1 MENWQRRKGWRLFVK
16 IFGLFFLIPCVLWAE
31 SAVVSWQPNTE
42 PDLAGYQI
50 YYGTTSR
57 FYSVIIDVGNTTQY
71 TVTGLNP
78 GVTYYFAVTAYDI
91 NGNESD
97 YSEEVSYQVLDT
109 TPPTVTQAVCEQADK
124 VKVVFSEPVEKA
136 SAELASNY
144 SIAPTSSYSI
154 SQPIVVLRAELQ
166 SDGKTVYLYTTQH
179 PSAYYNL
186 TINNVRDCASVPN
199 TILSNTRVVY
209 SWEGGDNVPPRI
221 VSAELYRRDFLV
233 LTFNEAIT
241 QTSALTLSNYSISP
255 SIQILS
261 AGIDGSFTKVY
272 LTTAAHSPGQTYTL
286 TVNNIKDC
294 ATVPNTIAANTTV
307 TYTCTSGDAEPP
319 IPVAARLATSTQ
331 LQIEFNEKL
340 DVASAQT
347 IVNYTITPSV
357 RILSATLNTEKTVV
371 TLSTDPHS
379 AGTYTVTVKN
389 VGDANTP
396 SNYLS
401 SAQLSYSYTPP
412 DVTPPTVAQVS
423 LVGNNLLMVKYSEPV
438 DRTTAE
444 QISNY
449 SITPSVQILSAILDV
464 TQTQVMLQTNPH
476 PAGNFTLKISGIKDL
491 ANVPNLIASNTS
503 VTYSYTPSD
512 VTPPGI
518 LSVTL
523 HGATLLELVFTEAL
537 DRTSAETA
545 SNYKINN
552 GIAVSSASLV
562 GENLDRVYLTTS
574 SHQPG
579 QSYTI
584 TVSGIRDRA
593 TAPNVMPVPVQ
604 VNYTYPYVDTTP
616 PRLISASL
624 IGGNQFLELTFSEPL
639 LRSSAEV
646 PTNYNISNGIQVEKA
661 TLDASGTKVF
671 LKTSAHTFGMTYT
684 VTVRNVM
691 DLATPGNVIGS
702 ENQAAYTCVSQDALP
717 PQLLHVELLGDRTLE
732 LMFNEP
738 VDLNSA
744 ITKSNYSIS
753 NGISVLAVSI
763 SSSQM
768 NVFLQT
774 TPHVQ
779 GTYTLTVSGIK
790 DLASNTLSQAQKT
803 YAYYPPDDS
812 APVLLQVVPVNETM
826 LELVFNEPLDRA
838 SAEDV
843 SHYTVS
849 GGIVVERAILDA
861 SMIKVYLQTTRQYP
875 GTYEVTVQG
884 VKDASANANPIMTSA
899 KAQYTFSPM
908 DRTPPTIVSAY
919 LQTETM
925 LVVNFSEALDRITA
939 ENKANYVINNGIQ
952 VKTAFLSAYDTQVIL
967 ETSPHSAGEYT
978 LTVNGVQDASP
989 QKNAIAAYSQMKYVW
1004 NPPDTVGPKLLSAKL
1019 HTANML
1025 QLTFSE
1031 ALEANEAKKTENY
1044 QILPRVE
1051 VLNAV
1056 LDETLC
1062 NVFLYTEAHQQGTY
1076 IITVM
1081 NVKDRAFQ
1089 PNRIGKEN
1097 ACQYTWVPP
1106 DTTPPQLVAVSLR
1119 TPMSLV
1125 LTFSE
1130 PLARDQAE
1138 NVANYVVEPGI
1149 EVKQASL
1156 LASLTEVHLETST
1169 HQAQVQYTIR
1179 VTGLRDRAPVAN
1191 TIKKPVTGTYTY
1203 VPPDV
1208 TPPQLLD
1215 GKLQGANLLELVFS
1229 EPLEVSSAE
1238 NRNNYQ
1244 IDPYV
1249 EVLNVTLDPSSPN
1262 KVFLETT
1269 AHIPGVAYSINVRN
1283 VRDRAPL
1290 PNTISPSTW
1299 WSYSMA
1305 AAGTFADRT
1314 PPALARVDL
1323 ISSTQIDLIFTEP
1336 ISLTSGENKANYI
1349 IQDSVTVQSVKL
1361 DSDMVRVHLTTSPH
1375 RLGKMYHIS
1384 VRNIADR
1391 AAQPNILSLSS
1402 GVKYMLGNG
1411 ISVSHPSRP
1420 NYGLALFR
1428 LGAKAYV
1435 DRDYTI
1441 QKAPALLEG
1450 AIQILTS
1457 NDDKTATETQ
1467 FFSFELYGDGVV
1479 YVAYDKAI
1487 STVPEW
1493 LSSWKLCADQV
1504 MDSRSNVY
1512 RLYSKHVSGGRV
1524 TLGGNMAGMDQNMYL
1539 VFVAPSLANRSLLAK
1554 INRASYD
1561 IGHVEIGDPY
1571 YVDRAYTIASMP
1583 DSLSGYLWIRT
1594 ANDDKTSHDAEFLS
1608 FTLTAKSEVIVAYD
1622 AQISVLPNWFKG
1634 WEKKAAKIIDSRGE
1648 QFDLYA
1654 KVYDKGE
1661 VVLGGNCGSAE
1672 DNMYFVL
1679 LKPLEPQGKDRGIS
1693 ELPGYFTL
1701 SQNYPNPFNPKTT
1714 IAYVIHKDGRV
1725 KITVFNLLGQKVKVL
1740 LDEECKAGTSG
1751 TVEWDGTD
1759 MHGMPVASGMYFYR
1773 IEQNMLAKTRRMIL
1787 MR

>member
-1 MENWQRRKGWRLFVK
+1 MK
-16 IFGLFFLIPCVLWAE
+16 ILGLFFLMPCILWAQ
-31 SAVVSWQPNTE
+31 SAVVSWEPNTE

-57 FYSVIIDVGNTTQY
+57 FYSTIIDVGNVTQY
-71 TVTGLNP
+71 TVNGLNP
-78 GVTYYFAVTAYDI
+78 GVTYYFAVTAYDV

-97 YSEEVSYQVLDT
+97 YSEEVSYRVLDT

-136 SAELASNY
+136 SAELTSNY

-154 SQPIVVLRAELQ
+154 PQPIVVLKAELQ

-179 PSAYYNL
+179 PSAYYKL

-199 TILSNTRVVY
+199 TIAANTQVIY

-233 LTFNEAIT
+233 ITFSEAIN

-272 LTTAAHSPGQTYTL
+272 LTTAVHTAGQTYTL

-307 TYTCTSGDAEPP
+307 TYTCTAGDAEPP
-319 IPVAARLATSTQ
+319 IPVAARLTTSTQ

-340 DVASAQT
+340 DVTSAQNV
-347 IVNYTITPSV
+347 VNYTITPSV
-357 RILSATLNTEKTVV
+357 RILSATLNTEKTMV

-379 AGTYTVTVKN
+379 AGNYTVTVKN
-389 VGDANTP
+389 VGDASTP
-396 SNYLS
+396 PNYLTT
-401 SAQLSYSYTPP
+401 AQLSYSYTPP
-412 DVTPPTVAQVS
+412 DITPPTVSQVS
-423 LVGNNLLMVKYSEPV
+423 LVGNNLLMVKFSEPI
-438 DRTTAE
+438 DRTSAE

-449 SITPSVQILSAILDV
+449 TITPSVRILSAILDV
-464 TQTQVMLQTNPH
+464 TQTQVMLQTDPH
-476 PAGNFTLKISGIKDL
+476 PAGNFTLKITGIKDL
-491 ANVPNLIASNTS
+491 ASVPNLIASNTS
-503 VTYSYTPSD
+503 VSYSYTPSD

-523 HGATLLELVFTEAL
+523 HGATLLEVVFTEAV
-537 DRTSAETA
+537 DRTSAETVG
-545 SNYKINN
+545 NYKIDK
-552 GIAVSSASLV
+552 GITVSSASLV

-574 SHQPG
+574 NHQPG
-579 QSYTI
+579 QSYTL

-593 TAPNVMPVPVQ
+593 SAPNVMPVPVQ
-604 VNYTYPYVDTTP
+604 VDYAYPYVDTTP

-639 LRSSAEV
+639 LRTSAEI

-671 LKTSAHTFGMTYT
+671 LKTSPHTFGMTYT
-684 VTVRNVM
+684 VTVRNVT
-691 DLATPGNVIGS
+691 DLSTPGNVIGS
-702 ENQAAYTCVSQDALP
+702 ENQATYTCVSQDGLP

-732 LMFNEP
+732 LTFNEP
-738 VDLNSA
+738 IDLNTA
-744 ITKSNYSIS
+744 IAKSNYSIT
-753 NGISVLAVSI
+753 NGISVLAVSV

-768 NVFLQT
+768 NIFLQT

-779 GTYTLTVSGIK
+779 GTYTLTVSGLK

-803 YAYYPPDDS
+803 YSYYPPDDTP
-812 APVLLQVVPVNETM
+812 PVLLQVVSVNETM
-826 LELVFNEPLDRA
+826 LELLFNEPLDRT
-838 SAEDV
+838 SAEDE
-843 SHYTVS
+843 SHYTIS
-849 GGIVVERAILDA
+849 GGVVVERAILDA
-861 SMIKVYLQTTRQYP
+861 SMTKVYLQTTRQYP
-875 GTYEVTVQG
+875 GTYEVTVHG
-884 VKDASANANPIMTSA
+884 VKDASANANPIMSAA

-908 DRTPPTIVSAY
+908 DRTAPTIVSAH

-952 VKTAFLSAYDTQVIL
+952 VKSAFLSAYDTQVIL
-967 ETSPHSAGEYT
+967 ETSPHPAGEYT
-978 LTVNGVQDASP
+978 LTVNGIQDASP
-989 QKNAIAAYSQMKYVW
+989 QKNTIAAYSQVKYVW
-1004 NPPDTVGPKLLSAKL
+1004 NPVDTIAPKLLSAKL

-1031 ALEANEAKKTENY
+1031 ALEANEAKKIENY
-1044 QILPRVE
+1044 QIFPQVQ
-1051 VLNAV
+1051 VFSAV

-1062 NVFLYTEAHQQGTY
+1062 NVFLYTETHQQGTY
-1076 IITVM
+1076 TITVM

-1097 ACQYTWVPP
+1097 SCQYTWVPP

-1125 LTFSE
+1125 LTFNE

-1138 NVANYVVEPGI
+1138 NVANYVIEPGI

-1156 LASLTEVHLETST
+1156 LASLAEVHLETSP
-1169 HQAQVQYTIR
+1169 HQAQVQYVVR
-1179 VTGLRDRAPVAN
+1179 VTGLKDRAPVAN
-1191 TIKKPVTGTYTY
+1191 AIKKPVTGTYTY
-1203 VPPDV
+1203 VPPDA

-1215 GKLQGANLLELVFS
+1215 GKLHGANLLELVFS
-1229 EPLEVSSAE
+1229 EPLEISSAE

-1249 EVLNVTLDPSSPN
+1249 EVLNVTLDPTSPN
-1262 KVFLETT
+1262 KVFIETT
-1269 AHIPGVAYSINVRN
+1269 AHMPGVAYSIRVRN

-1290 PNTISPSTW
+1290 PNAISSTW

-1305 AAGTFADRT
+1305 QAGTFADHT

-1323 ISSTQIDLIFTEP
+1323 VSPTQIDLIFTEP
-1336 ISLTSGENKANYI
+1336 ISRSSGENKANYI
-1349 IQDSVTVQSVKL
+1349 IQDSVTVQSAKL
-1361 DSDMVRVHLTTSPH
+1361 DSDMVKVHLFTTPH
-1375 RLGKMYHIS
+1375 RAGKLYRIS
-1384 VRNIADR
+1384 VRNITDR
-1391 AAQPNILSLSS
+1391 ASQPNVLSISS
-1402 GVKYMLGNG
+1402 EVKYILGNG

-1420 NYGLALFR
+1420 NYGLALFQS
-1428 LGAKAYV
+1428 GAKCYV

-1441 QKAPALLEG
+1441 QKAPAVLNG

-1457 NDDKTATETQ
+1457 NDDKTSSETQ
-1467 FFSFELYGDGVV
+1467 FFSFELSGDGVV
-1479 YVAYDKAI
+1479 YVAYDRAI
-1487 STVPEW
+1487 ATLPDW
-1493 LSSWKLCADQV
+1493 LSSWKLCADQL

-1512 RLYSKHVSGGRV
+1512 RLYSKQVSGGRV
-1524 TLGGNMAGMDQNMYL
+1524 TLGGNMGGMDHNMYL
-1539 VFVAPSLANRSLLAK
+1539 VFVVSNQANRSLLAK
-1554 INRASYD
+1554 INRPSYD
-1561 IGHVEIGDPY
+1561 IGHVEVGDPY

-1594 ANDDKTSHDAEFLS
+1594 ANDDKTSRDSQFLS
-1608 FTLTAKSEVIVAYD
+1608 FTLTAKSEVTVAYD
-1622 AQISVLPNWFKG
+1622 AQIPVLPSWLQD
-1634 WEKKAAKIIDSRGE
+1634 WTKKEGKIVDSRGE

-1654 KVYDKGE
+1654 KVYEAGE
-1661 VVLGGNCGSAE
+1661 VVLGGNCGSAD

-1679 LKPLEPQGKDRGIS
+1679 LKPLEPHGKDRGVS

-1701 SQNYPNPFNPKTT
+1701 SQNYPNPFNPKTS
-1714 IAYVIHKDGRV
+1714 IDYVIHKDGRV
-1725 KITVFNLLGQKVKVL
+1725 KITVFNILGQKVKVL
-1740 LDEECKAGTSG
+1740 LDQECKAGDSG